1 VVLPVFETISSAPYE
16 DGAAFG
22 ATGPYRRTDGRITF
36 AVDPTD
42 PANAAIVD
50 LDLVPRDADGLVR
63 FTSDL
68 VILAPED
75 PERARGAAL
84 VEAVNRGQPLVPYVF
99 HRARYEGPGHSR
111 IPSGDGFLYRHGFVL
126 AFLGWQW
133 DVGGSGLI
141 GFDAPRA
148 LQDGSPLEGRTVVEI
163 RPTFPARTRVLS
175 NRNHRPSPVADVDEV
190 EAMLTVRDSEDGPV
204 TVIDRDRW
212 RFAEETTDGLV
223 PSTGHVHLPE
233 GFEPGRIYHVIYTTQ
248 GAPVVGAGMLA
259 LRDLPAFLRSDDPT
273 NPVAGMVQRV
283 HGFGMSQCG
292 RLLRHFLHTGLNRTE
307 QDTAAFDGLMP
318 YVGGARRGE
327 FNHRFAQPSVQLTP
341 NFGHRFPFSSV
352 EAVDPFAGDDAAA
365 PDSLLRRQRAA
376 GHVPKVV
383 QIDTAAEYW
392 RGDCSLV
399 HTDPLGTSDVTLPD
413 GVRHYLWAGSQHF
426 PGSVPQ
432 SDYNA
437 HDGVRGRYPF
447 NVVDPNT
454 LSRAALLNLDAWVR
468 DGIEPPASS
477 HPRFADGTAQPR
489 TAVLEQLAGILAVP
503 MPDPDVLP
511 VLRTVDL
518 GPDADRGITR
528 HPVVEGETYPAVVSA
543 VDADGN
549 ELAGVRLPDL
559 TVPLGTH
566 TGFNPRHP
574 EIGGEDQ
581 LISMQGFTRFFP
593 RTEQERV
600 ATGDPRRPIEDRYA
614 GVDDYLA
621 QVTEAARRL
630 AQNGWIVEEDVATLV
645 EDARVRWD
653 YVMEGAPLDE
663 RPWLEA
669 VRANR

>member
-1 VVLPVFETISSAPYE
+1 MVLPVFEVLSSSPYE
-16 DGAAFG
+16 DGIAFG
-22 ATGPYRRTDGRITF
+22 DSGAYRRTDGRITF
-36 AVDPTD
+36 CLDPAD
-42 PANAAIVD
+42 PANRAIVD
-50 LDLVPRDADGLVR
+50 LDLAPRDADGRVR
-63 FTSDL
+63 ITSDL
-68 VILAPED
+68 VVLAPED
-75 PERARGAAL
+75 PERSRGAAL

-133 DVGGSGLI
+133 DVGGEELL
-141 GFDAPRA
+141 GFDAPWA
-148 LQDGSPLEGRTVVEI
+148 QQDGSPLEGRTVVEI
-163 RPTFPARTRVLS
+163 RPSFATRTRVLS
-175 NRNHRPSPVADVDEV
+175 NRNHRPSPVADVDEAG
-190 EAMLTVRDSEDGPV
+190 AMLTVRDSDDGPV
-204 TVIDRDRW
+204 TIIARDRW
-212 RFAEETTDGLV
+212 SFAEERTDGVL
-223 PSTGHVHLPE
+223 PSTGHVHLPD
-233 GFEPGRIYHVIYTTQ
+233 GFEPGRIYHVIYTTR
-248 GAPVVGAGMLA
+248 GAPVVAAGMLA
-259 LRDLPAFLRSDDPT
+259 LRELPAFLRSDDPS
-273 NPVAGMVQRV
+273 NPAAAMVQRV

-292 RLLRHFLHTGLNRTE
+292 RLLRHFLFTGLNRTE
-307 QDTAAFDGLMP
+307 QGEAAFDGLMP

-341 NFGHRFPFSSV
+341 NFGHRFPFATV
-352 EAVDPFAGDDAAA
+352 ETVDPFADAGGPVA
-365 PDSLLRRQRAA
+365 DGLLRRQQAA
-376 GHVPKVV
+376 GHVPKVM

-399 HTDPLGTSDVTLPD
+399 HTDPLATSDLELPD

-447 NVVDPNT
+447 NVIDPNA
-454 LSRAALLNLDAWVR
+454 LSRAALVNLDLWVR

-477 HPRFADGTAQPR
+477 HPRLADGTAESR
-489 TAVLEQLAGILAVP
+489 RKVLEQLARILAVP

-511 VLRTVDL
+511 VLRAVDL
-518 GPDADRGITR
+518 GPDAERGITR
-528 HPVVEGETYPAVVSA
+528 HPVVEGGIYPAVVSA
-543 VDADGN
+543 VDEDGN
-549 ELAGVRLPDL
+549 EVAGVRLPGL

-593 RTEQERV
+593 RTEEERS
-600 ATGDPRRPIEDRYA
+600 ASGDPRRSIAERYD
-614 GVDDYLA
+614 GVDDFLA
-621 QVTEAARRL
+621 QVAGAAQQL
-630 AQNGWIVEEDVATLV
+630 AQDGWILAEDVATLV
-645 EDARVRWD
+645 EDARTQWD
-653 YVMEGAPLDE
+653 YVMQGAPLDE
-663 RPWLEA
+663 RPWIEA

>member
-1 VVLPVFETISSAPYE
+1 MVLPMFETLRSTSYE
-16 DGAAFG
+16 DGLAFG
-22 ATGPYRRTDGRITF
+22 DVGPYRRIDGRITF
-36 AVDPTD
+36 AVDPAD
-42 PANAAIVD
+42 PANAGIVD
-50 LDLVPRDADGLVR
+50 LDLAPRDTDGHVR

-68 VILAPED
+68 VLLAPED
-75 PERARGAAL
+75 AARARGAAL
-84 VEAVNRGQPLVPYVF
+84 VEAVNRGQPLAPYVF
-99 HRARYEGPGHSR
+99 HRARYEGPGHAR
-111 IPSGDGFLYRHGFVL
+111 LPSGDGSLLRHGFVL

-133 DVGGSGLI
+133 DVAGTDLI
-141 GFDAPRA
+141 GFDAPMA
-148 LQDGSPLEGRTVVEI
+148 QHADGSPLEGRTVVEI
-163 RPTFPARTRVLS
+163 RPSFPAQTRLLS
-175 NRNHRPSPVADVDEV
+175 NRGHRPSAVADVA
-190 EAMLTVRDSEDGPV
+190 EADALLTVRDSEDGPV

-212 RFAEETTDGLV
+212 SFAEETPDGVV

-233 GFEPGRIYHVIYTTQ
+233 GFEPGRIYHVIYSTR

-259 LRDLPAFLRSDDPT
+259 LRDLPALLRSDDPS
-273 NPVAGMVQRV
+273 NPVAGMVERV
-283 HGFGMSQCG
+283 HAFGMSQCG
-292 RLLRHFLHTGLNRTE
+292 RLLRHFLYTGLNRTAQGE
-307 QDTAAFDGLMP
+307 RAYDGLLP

-352 EAVDPFAGDDAAA
+352 ELADPFGAGGEEGM
-365 PDSLLRRQRAA
+365 LTRQRAVGA
-376 GHVPKVV
+376 VPKVI

-399 HTDPLGTSDVTLPD
+399 HTDPLATRDLDLPD

-432 SDYNA
+432 TDYNA

-468 DGIEPPASS
+468 DGVEPPPSS
-477 HPRFADGTAQPR
+477 HPRFADGTARPR
-489 TAVLEQLAGILAVP
+489 PEVLAELGRILDAP
-503 MPDPDVLP
+503 MPDPAVLP
-511 VLRTVDL
+511 VLRAVDL
-518 GPDADRGITR
+518 GADAERGIAR
-528 HPVVEGETYPAVVSA
+528 HPVVEGEVYPGVVSA

-549 ELAGVRLPDL
+549 EVAGVRLPDL

-574 EIGGEDQ
+574 EIGGSDQ
-581 LISMQGFTRFFP
+581 LMSMQGFTRFFA
-593 RTEQERV
+593 RTAAERT
-600 ATGDPRRPIEDRYA
+600 AAGDPRPSLEERYA
-614 GVDDYLA
+614 DVDDYLA
-621 QVTEAARRL
+621 RVEAEAERL
-630 AQNGWIVEEDVATLV
+630 AAAGWILAEDVATLV
-645 EDARVRWD
+645 EDARARWD
-653 YVMEGAPLDE
+653 YVMAGAPLDE

>member
-1 VVLPVFETISSAPYE
+1 MVLPVFETLGSAPYE
-16 DGAAFG
+16 DGVAFG
-22 ATGPYRRTDGRITF
+22 DTGPYRRTDGRITF

-50 LDLVPRDADGLVR
+50 LDLAPREADSRVR

-68 VILAPED
+68 VILTPED
-75 PERARGAAL
+75 PEQARGAAL

-111 IPSGDGFLYRHGFVL
+111 IVSGDGFLNRHGFVL

-133 DVGGSGLI
+133 DVGGSELI
-141 GFDAPRA
+141 GFDAPWA
-148 LQDGSPLEGRTVVEI
+148 QHDGSPLEGRTVVEI
-163 RPTFPARTRVLS
+163 RPSFAARTRVLS
-175 NRNHRPSPVADVDEV
+175 NRGHRPSPVADVDEAD
-190 EAMLTVRDSEDGPV
+190 AMLTVRDSEDGPV
-204 TVIDRDRW
+204 TVIARDRW
-212 RFAEETTDGLV
+212 RFAEETADGVV
-223 PSTGHVHLPE
+223 PSSGHVHLLA
-233 GFEPGRIYHVIYTTQ
+233 GFEPGRIYHVIYTTR
-248 GAPVVGAGMLA
+248 GAPIVGAGMLA
-259 LRDLPAFLRSDDPT
+259 LRDLPAFLRSSDPS
-273 NPVAGMVQRV
+273 NPAAGMVERV

-307 QDTAAFDGLMP
+307 QDEAAFDGLMP

-341 NFGHRFPFSSV
+341 NFGHRFPFSTV
-352 EAVDPFAGDDAAA
+352 ETVDPFAADGAAA
-365 PDSLLRRQRAA
+365 TDGLLRCQHAA
-376 GHVPKVV
+376 QHVPKVV
-383 QIDTAAEYW
+383 QVDTAAEYW
-392 RGDCSLV
+392 RGDSSLA
-399 HTDPLGTSDVTLPD
+399 HTDPSATIDLVLPG
-413 GVRHYLWAGSQHF
+413 GVRHYLWAGAQHF

-454 LSRAALLNLDAWVR
+454 LSRAALVNLDAWVR

-489 TAVLEQLAGILAVP
+489 TKVLEQLADILAVP
-503 MPDPDVLP
+503 MPDADVLP
-511 VLRTVDL
+511 VLRAVDL
-518 GPDADRGITR
+518 GPDAERGITR
-528 HPVVEGETYPAVVSA
+528 HPVVEGEIYPGVVSA

-549 ELAGVRLPDL
+549 EVAGVRLPDL

-593 RTEQERV
+593 RTAAEG
-600 ATGDPRRPIEDRYA
+600 AAAGDSRRPIEERYD

-621 QVTEAARRL
+621 QVTGAAQQL
-630 AQNGWIVEEDVATLV
+630 ARSGWIVEEDVATLV

-663 RPWLEA
+663 RPWIEA